1 MIRQAKLISL
11 FLYAMMLLAI
21 FLPGLSLAEEDR
33 SIHKASQVEEN
44 DLAVAGLNEFSAADN
59 EMVEVLIILK
69 EQVNTKAV
77 ASLAE
82 RPLASSVGINKADKS
97 SVRAAVVDALQ
108 QCAKR
113 SQASLLDFLKN
124 EKSKGRVSEIES
136 FFIVNIIYARLKVDL
151 VDEIA
156 GRPEV
161 ESLVENK
168 SIQLVEPVTHISTL
182 QAETPEWNINRIKA
196 PDVWQLGIDGTGIV
210 VGIID
215 TGVDLE
221 HEALFRKYRGYNS
234 EGHPSHAYNWFD
246 PYRNAPSPDDLHGH
260 GTHVA
265 GIILGSD
272 PDGLNQIGVAPGAQW
287 IAARGVRD
295 DGRGNAN
302 NLLAAGQ
309 FLLAPT
315 PNPDGS
321 GKPDPTRAPDIINNS
336 WGGKSVP
343 EEWWY
348 RSMIQSW
355 RAAGILPVFSA
366 GNGGPKDGTISFPAL
381 YPESFAVAAIDN
393 DNNLADFSGRGPTP
407 YLAPDDMQ
415 PNISAPGVEIRS
427 ARSLSS
433 RHERGYE
440 LKSGTSMAAPHI
452 AGVAALLLDNNPNLS
467 VYQLEKIMLNN
478 AKPLTDSRYV
488 DSPNYGFG
496 YGLVDALAAVN
507 SHVPESFI
515 SYGWNTDDYSTDLPK
530 GPVSVTIPEGTI
542 NSLKSSPEY
551 KMVGGDFI
559 GSDWFTIGLDSN
571 LYRVDPS
578 SGSQQLVGE
587 SGLTAESAT
596 GLAYDSK
603 EEILYAS
610 AFIDGDSNLYTID
623 LATGQATY
631 IGCIISGEKIIGL
644 AASGLGVLYGLNV
657 DDNSLYHIDK
667 STGEGALIGYTGYY
681 LDGIQDLAFDRD
693 NEVLYGTLWVGSSI
707 NGGGIYELNTS
718 SGAATMLQHFGTRIT
733 GLAIPYNNFNYD
745 PTFIDV
751 PEDHPFFNEIEA
763 LASSG
768 ISTGWEEADGTFSFR
783 PALPVTR
790 MAMAA
795 FLVRG
800 LELDIPDVTEPT
812 FTDVPENHPFF
823 YEIEALAA
831 AGISTGWEETDGT
844 FTFRP
849 TLPVTRMALSAFLV
863 RGLELEIPDVYEPS
877 FTDVPVGHPFFKE
890 IEALAEAGIAN
901 GWPDDTFKPDE
912 LVARQAMAAFLV
924 RGLDLDIP

>member
-1 MIRQAKLISL
+1 
-11 FLYAMMLLAI
+11 MMLLAI
-21 FLPGLSLAEEDR
+21 FLPGFSLAEEDQPV
-33 SIHKASQVEEN
+33 HKASQVEAN
-44 DLAVAGLNEFSAADN
+44 DVAVAGLDEFSAADN

-69 EQVNTKAV
+69 EQVNTTAV
-77 ASLAE
+77 ISLAE
-82 RPLASSVGINKADKS
+82 RPLASSDGLNRANKN

-124 EKSKGRVSEIES
+124 EKSNGRVSEIES

-156 GRPEV
+156 SRPEV
-161 ESLVENK
+161 ESVVENK
-168 SIQLVEPVTHISTL
+168 SIQLIEPVTHISTL

-215 TGVDLE
+215 SGVDLE
-221 HEALFRKYRGYNS
+221 HEALFQKYRGYNS
-234 EGHPSHAYNWFD
+234 EGSPSHAYNWFD
-246 PYRNAPSPDDLHGH
+246 PYRNASSPDDFHGH

-321 GKPDPTRAPDIINNS
+321 GTPDPTRAPDIINNS
-336 WGGKSVP
+336 WGANTVP

-348 RSMIQSW
+348 RSMLQSW
-355 RAAGILPVFSA
+355 RAAGIFPVFAA
-366 GNGGPKDGTISFPAL
+366 GNGGPKDGTIFFPAK
-381 YPESFAVAAIDN
+381 YPESFAVAAIDH
-393 DNNLADFSGRGPTP
+393 DNNLADFSGRGPAP
-407 YLAPDDMQ
+407 FLAPDDMQ

-467 VYQLEKIMLNN
+467 VYQLEKIMLKN
-478 AKPLTDSRYV
+478 AKPLTDSRYAN
-488 DSPNYGFG
+488 SPNYGFG

-515 SYGWNTDDYSTDLPK
+515 SYGWNIEGYSTDLPK
-530 GPVSVTIPEGTI
+530 GPVSVTIPEGTV
-542 NSLKSSPEY
+542 NSLKSSTET
-551 KMVGGDFI
+551 KMVGGDFV
-559 GSDWFTIGLDSN
+559 GKDWYTIGFDAN
-571 LYRVDPS
+571 IYRVDLS
-578 SGSQQLVGE
+578 TGSQKLVGE

-610 AFIDGDSNLYTID
+610 AFINGDSSLYKID
-623 LATGQATY
+623 LATGQASY
-631 IGCIISGEKIIGL
+631 IGSIILGEKIIGI
-644 AASGLGVLYGLNV
+644 AACGLGVLYGLNV

-667 STGEGALIGYTGYY
+667 STGEGVLIGYTGYY
-681 LDGIQDLAFDRD
+681 LDGIQDIAFDRD
-693 NEVLYGTLWVGSSI
+693 NEVLYGTLWVGSPI
-707 NGGGIYELNTS
+707 DGGGIYELNTS
-718 SGAATMLQHFGTRIT
+718 SGAATMLQHFGARIA
-733 GLAIPYNNFNYD
+733 GLAIPYNNFYYD

-751 PEDHPFFNEIEA
+751 PEDHPFFNEIES
-763 LASSG
+763 LAASR
-768 ISTGWEEADGTFSFR
+768 ISTGWKEVDGTFTFR
-783 PALPVTR
+783 PNLPVTR
-790 MAMAA
+790 MALSA
-795 FLVRG
+795 FLFRG
-800 LELDIPDVTEPT
+800 LELEIPSVTEPT
-812 FTDVPENHPFF
+812 FTDVSEDHPFF
-823 YEIEALAA
+823 NEIEALAA
-831 AGISTGWEETDGT
+831 AGISTGWEEADGT

-849 TLPVTRMALSAFLV
+849 NLPVTRMALSAFLV
-863 RGLELEIPDVYEPS
+863 RGLELEIPNLTEPT
-877 FTDVPVGHPFFKE
+877 FTDVSKDHPFFNE
-890 IEALAEAGIAN
+890 IEAVAEAGIAN
-901 GWPDDTFKPDE
+901 GWTEDIFKPNN
-912 LVARQAMAAFLV
+912 LVVRQAMAAFLV
-924 RGLDLDIP
+924 RGLDLEIP